1 MRGRN
6 TMLSRTAS
14 NLFWMGR
21 HLERAETAARLLDVG
36 QRITLLPN
44 TEAGYQN
51 EWNSLLQASGS
62 ADLFGRKYG
71 GITQENIE
79 EFIFFDHDNPS
90 SVVSCVEKA
99 REAGRIVRTALT
111 SQVWDALNVA
121 YQELRKIE
129 RTPRAKLDTA
139 SLTDFVTAHTSTV
152 RGAINA
158 SQLRNDGWHFM
169 NLGYGLERA
178 DATARLLD
186 VKYFVLLPR
195 IEFVGSGLDTYQWQ
209 VILRALSAHRAYH
222 WAYGGDI
229 TAGQVADFLILNG
242 ESPRALITSLY
253 ETVWHLEGL
262 ARRYGDSVPTSAR
275 DKAREVLAA
284 LQARDIEMIFDE
296 GLHEFLSWFIQE
308 LSTISNLVHQDY
320 LLGGV

>member
-1 MRGRN
+1 
-6 TMLSRTAS
+6 MLCRTAS

-51 EWNSLLQASGS
+51 EWNSLLQASGTS
-62 ADLFGRKYG
+62 ALFADKYG
-71 GITQENIE
+71 EITQEKIE
-79 EFIFFDHDNPS
+79 EFIFFDRDNPS
-90 SVVSCVEKA
+90 SVVSCIEKA
-99 REAGRIVRTALT
+99 REAGRIVRPALT
-111 SQVWDALNVA
+111 SQVWDALNVS

-129 RTPRAKLDTA
+129 KTPRSRIDTA
-139 SLTDFVTAHTSTV
+139 NLTDFTTGHTSTV

-158 SQLRNDGWHFM
+158 TQLRNDGWHFM

-222 WAYGGDI
+222 WAFGGDI
-229 TAGQVADFLILNG
+229 TAGRVADFLILNG
-242 ESPRALITSLY
+242 ESPRSLITSLY
-253 ETVWHLEGL
+253 EGVWHLEGL
-262 ARRYGDSVPTSAR
+262 AKRYGDKAPTTAR
-275 DKAREVLAA
+275 DKSREVLEA
-284 LQARDIEMIFDE
+284 LQARDIDAIFDE
-296 GLHEFLSWFIQE
+296 GLHEFLSWFIAE
-308 LSTISNLVHQDY
+308 IGVISMRVHEDY
-320 LLGGV
+320 LLGGS

>member
-1 MRGRN
+1 
-6 TMLSRTAS
+6 MLSRTAS

-21 HLERAETAARLLDVG
+21 NLERAETAARLLDVG

-44 TEAGYQN
+44 TEVGYQN
-51 EWNSLLQASGS
+51 EWNSLLRASGTS
-62 ADLFGRKYG
+62 ALFNEKYDE
-71 GITQENIE
+71 ITQENIE
-79 EFIFFDHDNPS
+79 EFIFFDRANPS
-90 SVVSCVEKA
+90 SVASCLERA
-99 REAGRIVRTALT
+99 REAGRVVRTALT

-129 RTPRAKLDTA
+129 RQPRSKLDTA
-139 SLTDFVTAHTSTV
+139 GLTDFTTSHTSTV

-158 SQLRNDGWHFM
+158 TQLRNDGWHFM
-169 NLGYGLERA
+169 NLGYSLERA

-209 VILRALSAHRAYH
+209 VILRALSAHRSYH

-229 TAGQVADFLILNG
+229 TAGRVADFLILNG
-242 ESPRALITSLY
+242 ESPRSLITSLY
-253 ETVWHLEGL
+253 EAVWHLEGL
-262 ARRYGDSVPTSAR
+262 ARRYGEGVPAEAR
-275 DKAREVLAA
+275 DKGREVLAA

-296 GLHEFLSWFIQE
+296 GLHEFLSWFIRE
-308 LSTISNLVHQDY
+308 LGTVSNLVHQDY

>member
-1 MRGRN
+1 
-6 TMLSRTAS
+6 MLSRTAS

-44 TEAGYQN
+44 TELGYQN
-51 EWNSLLQASGS
+51 EWSSLLQASGS
-62 ADLFGRKYG
+62 SDLFAEKYG
-71 GITQENIE
+71 AVTQENIE
-79 EFIFFDHDNPS
+79 EFIFFDRANPS
-90 SVVSCVEKA
+90 SVASCLEKA
-99 REAGRIVRTALT
+99 RESGRIVRTALT

-121 YQELRKIE
+121 FQELRKIE
-129 RTPRAKLDTA
+129 RMPRAKLDTA
-139 SLTDFVTAHTSTV
+139 SLTDFTTSHTSTV

-158 SQLRNDGWHFM
+158 TQLRNDGWHFM

-308 LSTISNLVHQDY
+308 LATISNLVHQDY

>member
-1 MRGRN
+1 
-6 TMLSRTAS
+6 MLSRTAS

-21 HLERAETAARLLDVG
+21 NLERAETAARLLDVG

-44 TEAGYQN
+44 TELGYQN
-51 EWNSLLQASGS
+51 EWNSLLQASGTS
-62 ADLFGRKYG
+62 DLFRQKYG
-71 GITQENIE
+71 EITQEKIE

-90 SVVSCVEKA
+90 SVASCLERA

-129 RTPRAKLDTA
+129 RRPRSSLDTA
-139 SLTDFVTAHTSTV
+139 GLTDFTTSHTSTV

-158 SQLRNDGWHFM
+158 TQLRNDGWHFM
-169 NLGYGLERA
+169 NLGYSIERA

-195 IEFVGSGLDTYQWQ
+195 IEFVGSGLDSYQWQ

-229 TAGQVADFLILNG
+229 TAAQVADFLILNG

-253 ETVWHLEGL
+253 EAVWHLEGL
-262 ARRYGDSVPTSAR
+262 ARRYGDSVPTEAR
-275 DKAREVLAA
+275 DKAREVLSA
-284 LQARDIEMIFDE
+284 LESRNIEMIFDE
-296 GLHEFLSWFIQE
+296 GLHEFLSRFIRE
-308 LSTISNLVHQDY
+308 MATISNLVHQDY
-320 LLGGV
+320 LMGGV

>member
-1 MRGRN
+1 
-6 TMLSRTAS
+6 MLSRTAA

-21 HLERAETAARLLDVG
+21 HLERADTAARLLDVG

-51 EWNSLLQASGS
+51 EWNSLLQALGTAS
-62 ADLFGRKYG
+62 LFAQKYG
-71 GITQENIE
+71 EISQEKIE
-79 EFIFFDHDNPS
+79 EFIFFDHENPS
-90 SVVSCVEKA
+90 SVVSCIEKA
-99 REAGRIVRTALT
+99 RESGRIVRTALT
-111 SQVWDALNVA
+111 SQVWDALNVT
-121 YQELRKIE
+121 YQELRRIE

-139 SLTDFVTAHTSTV
+139 TLTDFTTSHTSTV

-158 SQLRNDGWHFM
+158 TQLRNDGWHFM

-186 VKYFVLLPR
+186 VKYYVLLPR

-229 TAGQVADFLILNG
+229 TAGRVADFLILNG
-242 ESPRALITSLY
+242 ESPRSLITSLH
-253 ETVWHLEGL
+253 ESVRQLEGL
-262 ARRYGDSVPTSAR
+262 AQRYGDGVPATAR

-284 LQARDIEMIFDE
+284 LQSRDIDAIFDE
-296 GLHEFLSWFIQE
+296 GLHEFLSWFIGE
-308 LSTISNLVHQDY
+308 IGAISVRVHEDY
-320 LLGGV
+320 LLGGA

>member
-1 MRGRN
+1 
-6 TMLSRTAS
+6 MLSRTAS

-21 HLERAETAARLLDVG
+21 NLERAETAARLLDVG

-44 TEAGYQN
+44 TELGYQN
-51 EWNSLLQASGS
+51 EWNSLLQASGTS
-62 ADLFGRKYG
+62 DLFRQKYG
-71 GITQENIE
+71 EITQEKIE

-90 SVVSCVEKA
+90 SVASCLERA

-129 RTPRAKLDTA
+129 RRPRSSLDTA
-139 SLTDFVTAHTSTV
+139 GLTDFTTSHTSTV

-158 SQLRNDGWHFM
+158 TQLRNDGWHFM
-169 NLGYGLERA
+169 NLGYSIERA

-195 IEFVGSGLDTYQWQ
+195 IEFVGSGLDSYQWQ

-229 TAGQVADFLILNG
+229 TAAQVADFLILNG

-253 ETVWHLEGL
+253 EAVWHLEGL
-262 ARRYGDSVPTSAR
+262 ARRYGDSVPTEAR
-275 DKAREVLAA
+275 DKAREVLTA
-284 LQARDIEMIFDE
+284 LESRNIEMIFDE
-296 GLHEFLSWFIQE
+296 GLHEFLSRFIRE
-308 LSTISNLVHQDY
+308 MATISNLVHQDY
-320 LLGGV
+320 LMGGV

>member
-1 MRGRN
+1 
-6 TMLSRTAS
+6 MLSRTAA

-21 HLERAETAARLLDVG
+21 HLERADTAARLLDVG

-44 TEAGYQN
+44 TASGYQN

-62 ADLFGRKYG
+62 ADLFAQKYG
-71 GITQENIE
+71 EITQENIE
-79 EFIFFDHDNPS
+79 EFIFFDRENPS
-90 SVVSCVEKA
+90 SVMSCTEKA

-111 SQVWDALNVA
+111 SQVWDALNMA
-121 YQELRKIE
+121 YQDLRKIE
-129 RTPRAKLDTA
+129 KTPRDKLDMA
-139 SLTDFVTAHTSTV
+139 SLTDVTTSYTSTV

-158 SQLRNDGWHFM
+158 TQLRNDGWHFM

-186 VKYFVLLPR
+186 VKYYVLLPR

-229 TAGQVADFLILNG
+229 TAGRVADFLILNG
-242 ESPRALITSLY
+242 ESPRSLITSLY
-253 ETVWHLEGL
+253 EAVWNLEGL
-262 ARRYGDSVPTSAR
+262 AKRYGETVPVTAR
-275 DKAREVLAA
+275 DKAREVLRR
-284 LQARDIEMIFDE
+284 LQGYDIDMIFDE
-296 GLHEFLSWFIQE
+296 GLHEFLTWFIME
-308 LSTISNLVHQDY
+308 IGTISTLVHEDY
-320 LLGGV
+320 LLGGS

>member
-1 MRGRN
+1 
-6 TMLSRTAS
+6 MLSRTAA

-62 ADLFGRKYG
+62 SALFSEKYG
-71 GITQENIE
+71 DITQEKIE
-79 EFIFFDHDNPS
+79 EFIFFDRGNPS
-90 SVVSCVEKA
+90 SVVSCIERA
-99 REAGRIVRTALT
+99 RESGRIVRTALT
-111 SQVWDALNVA
+111 SEVWDALNVT

-129 RTPRAKLDTA
+129 KTPRAKLDTA
-139 SLTDFVTAHTSTV
+139 ALTDFTTGHTATV
-152 RGAINA
+152 RGAIN
-158 SQLRNDGWHFM
+158 STQLRNDGWHFM
-169 NLGYGLERA
+169 HLGYGLERA

-229 TAGQVADFLILNG
+229 SAGRVADFLILNG
-242 ESPRALITSLY
+242 ESPRSLITSLY
-253 ETVWHLEGL
+253 EAVWHLEGI
-262 ARRYGDSVPTSAR
+262 AKRYGDTVPTGAR
-275 DKAREVLAA
+275 DKARETLEA
-284 LQARDIEMIFDE
+284 LQSRDIDMIFDE
-296 GLHEFLSWFIQE
+296 GLHEFLSWFIGE
-308 LSTISNLVHQDY
+308 IGTISIRVHEDY
-320 LLGGV
+320 LLGGS

>member
-1 MRGRN
+1 
-6 TMLSRTAS
+6 MLSRTAS
-14 NLFWMGR
+14 NLYWMGR
-21 HLERAETAARLLDVG
+21 NLERAETAARLLDVG

-44 TEAGYQN
+44 TELGYQN
-51 EWNSLLQASGS
+51 EWNSLLQASGTS
-62 ADLFGRKYG
+62 DLFRQKYG
-71 GITQENIE
+71 EITQEKIE

-90 SVVSCVEKA
+90 SVASCLERA

-129 RTPRAKLDTA
+129 RQPRAKLDTA
-139 SLTDFVTAHTSTV
+139 GLTDFTTSHTSTV

-158 SQLRNDGWHFM
+158 TQLRNDGWHFM
-169 NLGYGLERA
+169 NLGYSIERA

-195 IEFVGSGLDTYQWQ
+195 IEFVGSGLDSYQWQ

-229 TAGQVADFLILNG
+229 TATQVADFLILNG

-253 ETVWHLEGL
+253 EAVWHLEGL
-262 ARRYGDSVPTSAR
+262 ARRYGDSVPTEAR

-296 GLHEFLSWFIQE
+296 GLHEFLSWFIRE
-308 LSTISNLVHQDY
+308 MAAISNLVHQDY
-320 LLGGV
+320 LMGGV

>member
-1 MRGRN
+1 
-6 TMLSRTAS
+6 MLCRTAS

-62 ADLFGRKYG
+62 SELFTDKYG
-71 GITQENIE
+71 EITQEKIE
-79 EFIFFDHDNPS
+79 EFIFFDRDNPS
-90 SVVSCVEKA
+90 SVVSCIEKA
-99 REAGRIVRTALT
+99 RESGRIVRTALT
-111 SQVWDALNVA
+111 SQVWDALNVT

-129 RTPRAKLDTA
+129 KTDRSKIDAA
-139 SLTDFVTAHTSTV
+139 GLTDFTTAHTSTV

-158 SQLRNDGWHFM
+158 TQLRNDGWHFM

-209 VILRALSAHRAYH
+209 VILRSLSAHRAYH

-229 TAGQVADFLILNG
+229 SAGRVADFLILNG
-242 ESPRALITSLY
+242 ESPRSLITSLY
-253 ETVWHLEGL
+253 EGVWHLEGL
-262 ARRYGDSVPTSAR
+262 AKRYGDKAPTTAR
-275 DKAREVLAA
+275 DKSREVLQA
-284 LQARDIEMIFDE
+284 LQSRDIDAIFDE
-296 GLHEFLSWFIQE
+296 GLHEFLSWFIGE
-308 LSTISNLVHQDY
+308 IGAVSMRVHEDY
-320 LLGGV
+320 LLGGS

>member
-1 MRGRN
+1 
-6 TMLSRTAS
+6 MLSRTAA

-44 TEAGYQN
+44 TASGYQN

-62 ADLFGRKYG
+62 ATLFADKYG
-71 GITQENIE
+71 EISQENIE
-79 EFIFFDHDNPS
+79 EFIFFDRQNPS
-90 SVVSCVEKA
+90 SVMSCIERA

-111 SQVWDALNVA
+111 SQVWDALNMA
-121 YQELRKIE
+121 FQDLRRIE
-129 RTPRAKLDTA
+129 RTPRDKIDTG
-139 SLTDFVTAHTSTV
+139 SLTDITTSHTSTV

-158 SQLRNDGWHFM
+158 TQLRNDGWHFM

-186 VKYFVLLPR
+186 VKYYVLLPR

-229 TAGQVADFLILNG
+229 TAGRVADFLILNG
-242 ESPRALITSLY
+242 ESPRSLITSLY
-253 ETVWHLEGL
+253 EAVWNLEGL
-262 ARRYGDSVPTSAR
+262 AKRYGDTVPAQAR
-275 DKAREVLAA
+275 DKAREVLGR
-284 LQARDIEMIFDE
+284 LQAHDIDMIFDE
-296 GLHEFLSWFIQE
+296 GLHEFLTWFITE
-308 LSTISNLVHQDY
+308 IGTISSLVHEDY
-320 LLGGV
+320 LLGGS

>member
-1 MRGRN
+1 
-6 TMLSRTAS
+6 MLSRTAA

-21 HLERAETAARLLDVG
+21 HLERADTAARLLDVG

-44 TEAGYQN
+44 TAAGYQN
-51 EWNSLLQASGS
+51 EWNSLLQASGT
-62 ADLFGRKYG
+62 ANLFAEKYG
-71 GITQENIE
+71 EISQENIE
-79 EFIFFDHDNPS
+79 EFIFFDRQNPS
-90 SVVSCVEKA
+90 SVMSCVEKA

-121 YQELRKIE
+121 YQDLRKIE
-129 RTPRAKLDTA
+129 RTPRDKLDTG
-139 SLTDFVTAHTSTV
+139 SLTDFTTSHTSTV

-158 SQLRNDGWHFM
+158 TQLRNDGWHFM

-186 VKYFVLLPR
+186 VKYYVLLPR

-229 TAGQVADFLILNG
+229 TAGRVADFLILNG
-242 ESPRALITSLY
+242 ESPRSLITSLY
-253 ETVWHLEGL
+253 EAVWNLEGL
-262 ARRYGDSVPTSAR
+262 AKRYGETVPTTAR
-275 DKAREVLAA
+275 DKAREVLGR
-284 LQARDIEMIFDE
+284 LQAHDIDMIFDE
-296 GLHEFLSWFIQE
+296 GLHEFLTWFIGE
-308 LSTISNLVHQDY
+308 IGTISTLVHEDY
-320 LLGGV
+320 LLGGS

>member
-1 MRGRN
+1 
-6 TMLSRTAS
+6 MLSRTAS

-44 TEAGYQN
+44 TETGYQN
-51 EWNSLLQASGS
+51 EWNSLLQASGTS
-62 ADLFGRKYG
+62 AMFARKYG
-71 GITQENIE
+71 EITQEKIE
-79 EFIFFDHDNPS
+79 EFIFFDRENPS
-90 SVVSCVEKA
+90 SVAACIEKA

-111 SQVWDALNVA
+111 GQVWDALNVC

-129 RTPRAKLDTA
+129 KTPRGKLDTA
-139 SLTDFVTAHTSTV
+139 TLTDFTTGHTSTV

-158 SQLRNDGWHFM
+158 TQLRNDGWHFM

-209 VILRALSAHRAYH
+209 VILRALSAHRAFH
-222 WAYGGDI
+222 WAYGGDV
-229 TAGQVADFLILNG
+229 TAGRVADFLILNG
-242 ESPRALITSLY
+242 ESPRSLITSLH
-253 ETVWHLEGL
+253 EAVWHLEGI
-262 ARRYGDSVPTSAR
+262 ARRYGDQVSASGR

-284 LQARDIEMIFDE
+284 LQARDIDTIFDE
-296 GLHEFLSWFIQE
+296 GLHEFLSWFIGE
-308 LSTISNLVHQDY
+308 ISAISALVHDDY
-320 LLGGV
+320 LLGGS